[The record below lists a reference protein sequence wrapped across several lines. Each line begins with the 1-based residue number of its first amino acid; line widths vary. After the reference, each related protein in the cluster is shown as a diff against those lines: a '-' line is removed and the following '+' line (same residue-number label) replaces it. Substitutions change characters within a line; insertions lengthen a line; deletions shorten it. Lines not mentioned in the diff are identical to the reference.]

1 MPSRKPLAKSWSC
14 WLESTWTNEL
24 KQPACDELLGLCLR
38 GEPWSRELLASALSA
53 GNGCAFLSIVVE
65 KLGDLFEP
73 RLCETYRSLFSEVIT
88 RVCPDLVSRLRP
100 HAITPPAPANASR
113 VYILSRVTL
122 GADVAV
128 TSVLLDAAKQRYPDA
143 EIFFVA
149 PRKNYELFQADP
161 RIRHLPA
168 PYPRGGT
175 LLDRLRASAS
185 LWFDDGLV
193 IDPDSRLTQLGL
205 IAVCPESNY
214 LFFES
219 RSYGGDG
226 PGFLHDARL
235 PDLAARW
242 ASETL
247 GVDSAGPY
255 IAPLPSCEPPADI
268 TVSLGVGENPSKRI
282 GDDFEHQLM
291 CELARTGASILIDKG
306 GTDEERRRVE
316 SALQPG
322 MRTHDGPFAP
332 FAAQIARSRLF
343 IGYDSAAGHVA
354 SACGIP
360 QIAIMNGFASE
371 RALARWRPNGI
382 IIRGDEG
389 DALERIKAAIY
400 RSNPI
405 RSSGQ

>member
-1 MPSRKPLAKSWSC
+1 M
-14 WLESTWTNEL
+14 ESTWTNEF

-53 GNGCAFLSIVVE
+53 DNGCAFLSIVVE

-73 RLCETYRSLFSEVIT
+73 RLCKTYRSLFSEVIT
-88 RVCPDLVSRLRP
+88 GVCPDLVSRLRP
-100 HAITPPAPANASR
+100 HAITPSAPANASR
-113 VYILSRVTL
+113 IYILSRITL

-128 TSVLLDAAKQRYPDA
+128 TSVLLDAAKQRYPEA

-168 PYPRGGT
+168 PYPRGGA

-205 IAVCPESNY
+205 LAVCREGNY

-226 PGFLHDARL
+226 MDHL

-242 ASETL
+242 AGETL
-247 GVDSAGPY
+247 GVDNARPY
-255 IAPLPSCEPPADI
+255 IAPLPCSEPPADV
-268 TVSLGVGENPSKRI
+268 TVSLGVGENPAKRM
-282 GDDFEHQLM
+282 GDGFERELL
-291 CELARTGASILIDKG
+291 CELAKTGASILVDKG

-322 MRTHDGPFAP
+322 MRTHDGAFAP

-343 IGYDSAAGHVA
+343 LGYDSAAGHVA

-360 QIAIMNGFASE
+360 QITIVKGFASE
-371 RALARWRPNGI
+371 RTLARWRPNGI

-389 DALERIKAAIY
+389 DAPERIKAAIY